1 MGVFK
6 ATKNRKE
13 EGAASSGGTF
23 KATNQRSYNSA
34 MVYEWERANKESA
47 STLQALTSKSQK
59 NEYLSSYDLDTY
71 SKALD
76 NYIESSNSLRG
87 ITKSL
92 GGALKDDDASWEST
106 IASLKSSF
114 DDTKEYW
121 SRWKTED
128 AYKTAVTNYES
139 KAKEIDALKNYDFD
153 ASKKEIDILE
163 RDLNSINYLEKQIAE
178 INSENELLALAK
190 AKGSKDAVVK
200 MADNEKRIA
209 ILRSSLEDAYKQY
222 NGKDALSSLISE
234 KNALYNRAERYQR
247 IGDLTSVA
255 DVNSANYDQNF
266 SAYASSNNAFADDMI
281 YKYINDIEGQ
291 RQRAEDA
298 YGSGVSTVP
307 SEGGASMV
315 LLPKPEALNRNLK
328 YLSEDEIA
336 LYNYYYNKQGKD
348 AADEYIDLLQEDLN
362 YRAAE
367 EMFKSVEGDTG
378 LEMIFGVAAGLD
390 QFNTGIE
397 SLVSNKDYIPVSAT
411 QAYSSMVREDLAD
424 AGFTL
429 PDWLGGSSVGQVAY
443 DAITTTSNMLPSIMI
458 SAIPGVGSVAGA
470 ITLGASSAGHAK
482 AEMLN
487 LGYTRSQANWYGAM
501 VGASEAGLQYL
512 LGGIT
517 KLGGKASEGLTK
529 LALEKVDNAIAR
541 VAITLGMGMASEGL
555 EESLQTAIEPWLKSL
570 ATGVDFESASID
582 EVLYSG
588 LLGAITSVLFEG
600 ASSVA
605 EEVGTK
611 ELGSTFKESGAKN
624 VTALANFGKQFAD
637 GTAANR
643 LGNKVNENS
652 SAYDI
657 GRLLVES
664 GSAVGEQNI
673 ADISSMLQRYGMSTV
688 EANETAKWLIKAVDG
703 GIFTKRQQKLLEDEP
718 VVRVYQDLVGN
729 TKNSVNQRNADYEAL
744 YELAREKSGAT
755 KTESEATKASTQ
767 GTETAQAT
775 ENAPVKEN
783 ATQGKF
789 EASETGKTTHNG
801 SEVKVESVAS
811 VKNGNVMVKLNDGN
825 VVNAND
831 VEFSTDEEARLY
843 EAVRDEKMDAD
854 TANDFVSA
862 YRAAAN
868 VLSSPQS
875 VMDYRAGFVEAQT
888 YGRLGIPFEA
898 LARDGQYTSGLIGK
912 QAQIAYN
919 RGKVIGINNANAAQN
934 APKKTSA
941 KKITY
946 KEEIHVSNIKK
957 SQAYKGLSETQK
969 AGVDGMVAVY
979 KSLGIDVYFF
989 ESKFN
994 RKGRRVGK
1002 NGYFNPKDNSIH
1014 VDLYA
1019 GNDGRGLILFTA
1031 AHELTHYIKKNS
1043 PAKFKAFADMLFEKY
1058 EADGHSV
1065 AERLAAKRAKLEQ
1078 NGRLR
1083 GLSEQQIIDLAYE
1096 EVVADAC
1103 EAMLAKGDAFAELS
1117 AQVKAKDKGLWE
1129 AIKDFFANLVAR
1141 IKSAYKNL
1149 NPDSIEGNQV
1159 ADMLETATELQKAW
1173 VEMLVE
1179 ASSVDNI
1186 TDVSTDPVAVEDAV
1200 KESFRSLAEAAGFEA
1215 SEDENGNRSFI
1226 KNNKKVSEVTVGDI
1240 DNSPIGAFIN
1250 YSLEK
1255 KDITEE
1261 QANAQKEMFA
1271 KVCTMACQTN
1281 DFSMSMQFV
1290 GSAVFTAMKANADKQ
1305 YGTTYDFPSICTKT
1319 QAVIDAM
1326 SARMVKLGRGLSND
1340 EIVGIYRDVFA
1351 SGNPVPCPEC
1361 YVFSRWI
1368 GIGGLLDNI
1377 KKYQEYYGK
1386 MSVKEVAKAY
1396 NEMYSKV
1403 ADFAKEQNIN
1413 FGKAKGALAAKL
1425 TKEYAKLSE
1434 KIAKQENQGE
1444 KVSESDRNRLA
1455 EIEPLMNTVK
1465 AMTWIESVYFADES
1479 LTKVN
1484 PNFVVPDSVL
1494 FDLNKGE
1501 EFASKYKEAWAFRT
1515 TQGAG
1520 YGKAITPYAEA
1531 RLGEGVLV
1539 TNNTT
1544 NAIKGKAKGTLKN
1557 YFLQQNGQMD
1567 AQSKKALDRAREKQ
1581 KNQAFI
1587 GGQRFQSTSDARYEN
1602 ASDYLIAALEMQ
1614 AMHGMVQVYTK
1625 VDGAVAAF
1633 ENWGFSTNQSL
1644 MPKGSGLDENGNVKD
1659 TSVGGMHPKLA
1670 YENRKK
1676 FEHAGTITIGVNDN
1690 HIRALFALA
1699 ERDFIIPYHASG
1711 GKADVVSAFRT
1722 IQEGLEQR
1730 GQEIVRST
1738 DYSRTQGDKVLSD
1751 EVLLWLGKTQ
1761 DEVDRIHKIRDAR
1774 IAILTRSKVD
1784 MDVVR
1789 SNRFLSAL
1797 YDKLHGG
1804 EWDGVKLARGKV
1816 ASQIFPNEFWDQTVS
1831 YEDSGQIT
1839 KDYLEYCD
1847 DLGFLHRFSG
1857 LVPSNGMLVPV
1868 KGYNENGEKVVLTDL
1883 AYKYDENGNK
1893 TDTVED
1899 FYWKTITDRRMYGND
1914 GQYLPQK
1921 IVTLN
1926 DTTTETVT
1934 SFAKNN
1940 YGRQYDKEAS
1950 QKTAEEVATKKYSD
1964 RDSSYMDAV
1973 NRGDMEAAQ
1982 RMVDEA
1988 AAAGDFVS
1996 HMENLVKT
2004 KRHWYSKDVY
2014 QYVEEHPELN
2024 FIDRIFEGDKKVK
2037 KDLEAFLNDVDDI
2050 DTLENLSWYM
2060 GGGYSDKNYSWGE
2073 YPYRGAVRT
2082 FKNAVKKRINAIMT
2096 EKVGGT
2102 NLGIKNGEASIAEA
2116 KDIFNRLNSN
2126 EEIGKLAEKVFATA
2140 EKLGVNIRFVNQTF
2154 MKEVSG
2160 DALGDMVEYKTS
2172 YFNDTSISDQR
2183 KAQTILHELIHTCTI
2198 YVMYDDSK
2206 YNFMGDIN
2214 RISGKSAEYVKLRNV
2229 GTRLNRIFNEIRNDP
2244 DFKGQYGTKNSMEM
2258 VAELSNENF
2267 VALLQKKTLW
2277 DRIIEAIAEL
2287 FGFSRGNTAYD
2298 NAMQCLDYILDN
2310 PDIAE
2315 YKAHAKEQRK
2325 NARYNNYD
2333 VFGSTVLEDG
2343 QVNYSDRDTTAESAS
2358 TRSILS
2364 NALESVAKEGEERNI
2379 LRNYKTNVK
2388 MIEAEQAK
2396 LAKVKSDANALRFK
2410 KGRTAA
2416 ETKQLEKLDAEAKAI
2431 STRINRYDSV
2441 LLKMEAMKPIK
2452 DILAREKQKAYK
2464 RASEAGRKA
2473 MEKQKART
2481 EESRSRQA
2489 IKADIQRS
2497 VKKMTKLF
2505 KSNKKDA
2512 QANVKD
2518 EMRGTIASTLAL
2530 ADLLFANEI
2539 STVGAMINKLSIG
2552 YKALE
2557 KSEFD
2562 YISNAYSTVLQSRI
2576 DVLATN
2582 LGGKTVRD
2590 MNHSELAEL
2599 RDVLKMIE
2607 HMIRESNKLF
2617 VEGRKADLAEILD
2630 DMHNEVIGASF
2641 ARKELNP
2648 NADKVRNFVENFS
2661 WNNLRPVDAFAR
2673 LGSQTF
2679 EQLFWDYI
2687 DGMGKAGVLVKE
2699 AGEVIANARKEY
2711 GYDKWDLSHVDK
2723 TYTTRDGYQFKPTLA
2738 DKLSIYA
2745 YSQREQAMDHMVD
2758 GGFTFDTGADYT
2770 IEEKGKK
2777 KKLTRRK
2784 LSHTFRLT
2792 QEDIVKII
2800 SSLSNEQTAYVDA
2813 ILPYLTSLG
2822 DKGNEVSLRLYG
2834 VKLFNEKVYFPL
2846 VSSKDYLNS
2855 TDQELGATKTMSSL
2869 VNWGAAKP
2877 TVPKANNSIV
2887 LRAFDDVVLEHIEQM
2902 SNYYGLTLP
2911 VENLRRVFDNVNRAE
2926 AGAMPVSTKALIGDR
2941 FGIEAQKYFAQL
2953 ITDLNGGVMSS
2964 GARGPLET
2972 LFSRAKGMMVS
2983 SNLSVVAQQYF
2994 AVARAMELIDP
3005 KYFTPFLHGEAKKTD
3020 MKQYDEMIKY
3030 APIAIIK
3037 EMGGF
3042 DVGSRGRVKD
3052 YIGYEGVNKKSAEYV
3067 KKTIDDVASWGAS
3080 QMDKLGW
3087 VTIWKA
3093 VKAEV
3098 ASEQSLT
3105 PGTEEFYAA
3114 CKKRFTEIITKTQV
3128 FDSVASRSGYMRS
3141 KRDFTKMATSF
3152 MGEPTVTV
3160 GRLYVALNNLARD
3173 IRNGNKNG
3181 IKSSAMHLVRT
3192 TLSVSAATVLS
3203 SLAKALVYAG
3213 RDDEEDEAL
3222 LERWTRNFG
3231 EALADDIFILN
3242 SLPYA
3247 RDLMSLINGF
3257 DVERPDTTL
3266 LSDIIS
3272 SVKRMR
3278 DGEITAEDSLG
3289 LIGSVG
3295 NLLGVPLKNL
3305 IREIKAA
3312 INVIGDLTDNVN
3324 PTNMGGA
3331 FVSGFTGNERNKSER
3346 LYDAVVYGDKQKIAV
3361 LTKGMTESEITSA
3374 IRSALREND
3383 PRIAEAAMAS
3393 LENNEAKRKSL
3404 TMEIEREKNFS
3415 STIVRGAIN
3424 NEIQYI
3430 KNKVNEAKRAKGT
3443 DKYDDIVQKLLD
3455 KYPQRFV
3462 DKILK

>member
-47 STLQALTSKSQK
+47 STLQSLTSKSQK
-59 NEYLSSYDLDTY
+59 NEYLSSDDLDTY

-247 IGDLTSVA
+247 IGDLTSVS

-266 SAYASSNNAFADDMI
+266 SAYATSNNAFADDMI

-291 RQRAEDA
+291 RQRTEDA

-429 PDWLGGSSVGQVAY
+429 PDWLGGSSIGQVAY

-517 KLGGKASEGLTK
+517 KLGGKAPEGLTK

-718 VVRVYQDLVGN
+718 VVRVYKDLVGN

-755 KTESEATKASTQ
+755 KTESEAAKASTQ
-767 GTETAQAT
+767 KAETT
-775 ENAPVKEN
+775 PTNENAPAKEN
-783 ATQGKF
+783 ATEGKF

-811 VKNGNVMVKLNDGN
+811 VKNGNVMLKLNDGN

-898 LARDGQYTSGLIGK
+898 IARDGQYTSGLVGK

-989 ESKFN
+989 ESPTN
-994 RKGRRVGK
+994 EKGKRIGK

-1031 AHELTHYIKKNS
+1031 AHELTHYIKKNL

-1065 AERLAAKRAKLEQ
+1065 AERLAAKRAKLAQ

-1129 AIKDFFANLVAR
+1129 AIKNFFANLVAR
-1141 IKSAYKNL
+1141 IKNAYANL
-1149 NPDSIEGNQV
+1149 NPDSIEGNQI

-1179 ASSVDNI
+1179 ASDGNDIVEIDTSSESVAPIMNSERTWTESDYVIHRDQMAEKIATALGVSVKKATSYIDDINSIAKMIADDRVRLDYEASSFGSAFVSNVEYGGSFDYTTLCKKRRIYTGTFTEIQKRLKDVALTPDDILKIRNLMIEEGIEATCGLCYVEGSRANMGKFAKEFIRLYKRDNPDSWI
-1186 TDVSTDPVAVEDAV
+1186 PNMADVNTPDGVEQMRINHPEAYDQYVYFWNHYGKLQDSDKALFASQQKPKLYEARKEYKGEILEQFKGDTTVEKKNRNGGIRMQSFSDFEIVHLIDTMQVIMDMSTVGLAGQAYTKVPE
-1200 KESFRSLAEAAGFEA
+1200 FAEAFGNTGLKINLSLIAKGV
-1215 SEDENGNRSFI
+1215 DENGNLIFDDR
-1226 KNNKKVSEVTVGDI
+1226 EGMPHET
-1240 DNSPIGAFIN
+1240 AFN
-1250 YSLEK
+1250 LR
-1255 KDITEE
+1255 
-1261 QANAQKEMFA
+1261 
-1271 KVCTMACQTN
+1271 
-1281 DFSMSMQFV
+1281 
-1290 GSAVFTAMKANADKQ
+1290 DK
-1305 YGTTYDFPSICTKT
+1305 
-1319 QAVIDAM
+1319 
-1326 SARMVKLGRGLSND
+1326 
-1340 EIVGIYRDVFA
+1340 
-1351 SGNPVPCPEC
+1351 
-1361 YVFSRWI
+1361 
-1368 GIGGLLDNI
+1368 
-1377 KKYQEYYGK
+1377 
-1386 MSVKEVAKAY
+1386 
-1396 NEMYSKV
+1396 YSK
-1403 ADFAKEQNIN
+1403 
-1413 FGKAKGALAAKL
+1413 
-1425 TKEYAKLSE
+1425 
-1434 KIAKQENQGE
+1434 
-1444 KVSESDRNRLA
+1444 
-1455 EIEPLMNTVK
+1455 
-1465 AMTWIESVYFADES
+1465 
-1479 LTKVN
+1479 
-1484 PNFVVPDSVL
+1484 
-1494 FDLNKGE
+1494 
-1501 EFASKYKEAWAFRT
+1501 
-1515 TQGAG
+1515 
-1520 YGKAITPYAEA
+1520 
-1531 RLGEGVLV
+1531 
-1539 TNNTT
+1539 
-1544 NAIKGKAKGTLKN
+1544 
-1557 YFLQQNGQMD
+1557 
-1567 AQSKKALDRAREKQ
+1567 
-1581 KNQAFI
+1581 
-1587 GGQRFQSTSDARYEN
+1587 
-1602 ASDYLIAALEMQ
+1602 
-1614 AMHGMVQVYTK
+1614 
-1625 VDGAVAAF
+1625 
-1633 ENWGFSTNQSL
+1633 
-1644 MPKGSGLDENGNVKD
+1644 NV
-1659 TSVGGMHPKLA
+1659 
-1670 YENRKK
+1670 
-1676 FEHAGTITIGVNDN
+1676 GTIIVTFTDEQLYAAMADPRI
-1690 HIRALFALA
+1690 
-1699 ERDFIIPYHASG
+1699 DFIIPFHRSQWKKGQYGAM
-1711 GKADVVSAFRT
+1711 
-1722 IQEGLEQR
+1722 GLPK
-1730 GQEIVRST
+1730 G
-1738 DYSRTQGDKVLSD
+1738 
-1751 EVLLWLGKTQ
+1751 
-1761 DEVDRIHKIRDAR
+1761 
-1774 IAILTRSKVD
+1774 
-1784 MDVVR
+1784 
-1789 SNRFLSAL
+1789 
-1797 YDKLHGG
+1797 
-1804 EWDGVKLARGKV
+1804 
-1816 ASQIFPNEFWDQTVS
+1816 
-1831 YEDSGQIT
+1831 T
-1839 KDYLEYCD
+1839 KDYTYMQNEKLIKQTYHEYQGRMVKD
-1847 DLGFLHRFSG
+1847 KATNYMPNEYWDFSKSG
-1857 LVPSNGMLVPV
+1857 KENAEAYLKMCAENNKRPKFYKLLDYDGNGTYSLKEDGSTDGYWKLLIDFKMYDNDGVGSRQMPVTPTFNMAEARKMLDEYKGGHSKYPV
-1868 KGYNENGEKVVLTDL
+1868 ASSVVDTFVAEYNE
-1883 AYKYDENGNK
+1883 ENG
-1893 TDTVED
+1893 T
-1899 FYWKTITDRRMYGND
+1899 R
-1914 GQYLPQK
+1914 
-1921 IVTLN
+1921 
-1926 DTTTETVT
+1926 
-1934 SFAKNN
+1934 
-1940 YGRQYDKEAS
+1940 
-1950 QKTAEEVATKKYSD
+1950 YSD
-1964 RDSSYMDAV
+1964 RDSDAMEFSDADLKYSIREESPPKKTMEGYKVFVVKNGKLYPPMVANPNAEDTPVGVWLNADVGTRAPDSKTGRMQVKAGGKGTQGGSGSLAFRPGWHLGETPLATQFDRLNPDTGVKELFPENFVWALCDIAADVDYQEEAMSYGYTK
-1973 NRGDMEAAQ
+1973 NGKFQ
-1982 RMVDEA
+1982 HSL
-1988 AAAGDFVS
+1988 AGLPKLPTDGYYKYRTNPNPDTVPWLITGA
-1996 HMENLVKT
+1996 M
-2004 KRHWYSKDVY
+2004 
-2014 QYVEEHPELN
+2014 
-2024 FIDRIFEGDKKVK
+2024 KVK
-2037 KDLEAFLNDVDDI
+2037 KL
-2050 DTLENLSWYM
+2050 LS
-2060 GGGYSDKNYSWGE
+2060 DAE
-2073 YPYRGAVRT
+2073 V
-2082 FKNAVKKRINAIMT
+2082 NAILE
-2096 EKVGGT
+2096 EKGLPPKQRVGG
-2102 NLGIKNGEASIAEA
+2102 
-2116 KDIFNRLNSN
+2116 D
-2126 EEIGKLAEKVFATA
+2126 
-2140 EKLGVNIRFVNQTF
+2140 
-2154 MKEVSG
+2154 
-2160 DALGDMVEYKTS
+2160 
-2172 YFNDTSISDQR
+2172 
-2183 KAQTILHELIHTCTI
+2183 
-2198 YVMYDDSK
+2198 
-2206 YNFMGDIN
+2206 
-2214 RISGKSAEYVKLRNV
+2214 
-2229 GTRLNRIFNEIRNDP
+2229 
-2244 DFKGQYGTKNSMEM
+2244 
-2258 VAELSNENF
+2258 
-2267 VALLQKKTLW
+2267 KTLA
-2277 DRIIEAIAEL
+2277 DL
-2287 FGFSRGNTAYD
+2287 GLS
-2298 NAMQCLDYILDN
+2298 
-2310 PDIAE
+2310 E
-2315 YKAHAKEQRK
+2315 YEGK
-2325 NARYNNYD
+2325 
-2333 VFGSTVLEDG
+2333 V
-2343 QVNYSDRDTTAESAS
+2343 YSDRDTTAESAS

-2388 MIEAEQAK
+2388 LIEAEQAK

-2452 DILAREKQKAYK
+2452 DIIAREKQKAYK

-2481 EESRSRQA
+2481 DESRSRQA

-2512 QANVKD
+2512 RSNVKD

-2539 STVGAMINKLSIG
+2539 SNEDIVLAGVDNPSDKESIALNKYRELLEKRDSLVAEREAIHGNGNVTKEQGEKQDKRLAKIEEELKAIRSRLSALSGELSGVFERERRRINRSTVGAMINELSIG

-2562 YISNAYSTVLQSRI
+2562 YISNAYSTVLQSRL

-2617 VEGRKADLAEILD
+2617 VEGRKADLAETIG

-2641 ARKELNP
+2641 DRKELNP

-2877 TVPKANNSIV
+2877 TVPKANNPIV

-2926 AGAMPVSTKALIGDR
+2926 ADAMPVSTKALIGDR

-3114 CKKRFTEIITKTQV
+3114 CKKRFTEVITKTQV

-3173 IRNGNKNG
+3173 IRNGNKDG
-3181 IKSSAMHLVRT
+3181 IKSSAMHFVRT

-3247 RDLMSLINGF
+3247 RDIMSIINGF

-3272 SVKRMR
+3272 SVKRML